1 MSHKVISELRGAGGY
16 PTTPKPFG
24 IGSAMKNMHR
34 INVECM
40 PFELLNMLYIRD
52 VVFPKND
59 QEKIGI
65 FKI

>member
-24 IGSAMKNMHR
+24 IGSAMKNMLR
-34 INVECM
+34 ITVECVQ
-40 PFELLNMLYIRD
+40 FELLNMLYIRD

-59 QEKIGI
+59 QYKIET
-65 FKI
+65 FKL